1 LNYKF
6 KLYLPAKLAF
16 IEIELMSTM
25 ILSQPQMSVIQELE
39 DYSAETT
46 KSWEEEVKQEFIDKL
61 KQNSQYFQKCG
72 ECGCRLSINTDIMC
86 HTHMDTKKE
95 LTLCNSC
102 YFDGKYYNTDSNED
116 NKDILEDMK
125 KNKLKCVFLNHLTED
140 SKYMIQIDWYDC
152 ELGLEGSCYDLKDY
166 EEALEELDTASIQGN
181 FDTDEVVVNLEK
193 WYGGSDS
200 DSDEDSDSDSD
211 GGYAVC
217 VYTFTF
223 YDRKINNCMN
233 ACI

>member
-1 LNYKF
+1 MGHEVTTKPEEWSKDL
-6 KLYLPAKLAF
+6 
-16 IEIELMSTM
+16 
-25 ILSQPQMSVIQELE
+25 
-39 DYSAETT
+39 DYSADMHDYIHNKLTVFENSI
-46 KSWEEEVKQEFIDKL
+46 KSGFKDGKWYPHESLEGGRKTIAYGHKL
-61 KQNSQYFQKCG
+61 KGDESFDKGLTEEDAKSLLVKDTLEAYRRAFNSY
-72 ECGCRLSINTDIMC
+72 
-86 HTHMDTKKE
+86 
-95 LTLCNSC
+95 
-102 YFDGKYYNTDSNED
+102 
-116 NKDILEDMK
+116 
-125 KNKLKCVFLNHLTED
+125 KNKYGLKEWNKLSNKAKIALT
-140 SKYMIQIDWYDC
+140 
-152 ELGLEGSCYDLKDY
+152 DLSFNIGNTKDY